1 LSRVDNNAGSSAI
14 AWSHRGDAVK
24 QELQTLKFPSVE
36 YLITGTLP
44 FSTAEELI
52 EDLTSVWCEVLQ
64 LEACVLIWRN
74 SFSRSAEIAHRN
86 QPQQKYQ
93 RSGIASA
100 SPIEAILKNIQDEF
114 PEGSNLQWVT
124 LVVDDAPIGLVGFDK
139 DVSPEI
145 PAGWI
150 SISARLLATALTW
163 EWNLTEMKLSALGE
177 YAAGAGHEINNPLAA
192 IKGRAAQLLKEEED
206 LQRRQLLETIG
217 AQTYRIRDMI
227 GDSML
232 FAHPPA
238 LQRSDLKLTEL
249 VESVVHQFAD
259 EFHDRQISLYG
270 NRKPDTTISG
280 DETQLCVVISELLK
294 NSLHAV
300 EDRGR
305 IEIDCYEEETQT
317 GNWAILRIA
326 DNGCGLTESEREHC
340 FDPFFSGR
348 QAGRGLG
355 FGLSKCW
362 RIVTGHR
369 GIISLG
375 NPHDEMTE
383 FVVSLPIDA
392 GGN

>member
-1 LSRVDNNAGSSAI
+1 M
-14 AWSHRGDAVK
+14 K
-24 QELQTLKFPSVE
+24 QESQTLKFPSVE
-36 YLITGTLP
+36 YLIAGTLP
-44 FSTAEELI
+44 FSTAEEFI
-52 EDLTSVWCEVLQ
+52 EDLTSVWCEVLR
-64 LEACVLIWRN
+64 LSECVLIWRN
-74 SFSRSAEIAHRN
+74 TFSRTAQFAHRN
-86 QPQQKYQ
+86 GQQEYQ
-93 RSGIASA
+93 RSSIACH
-100 SPIEAILKNIQDEF
+100 SPIEDLLKNIQNDF
-114 PEGSNLQWVT
+114 PAGRDLQWIT
-124 LVVDDAPIGLVGFDK
+124 LLVDDAPIGLVGFDK
-139 DVSPEI
+139 DIATEI
-145 PAGWI
+145 PPGWV
-150 SISARLLATALTW
+150 STSARLLATALTW
-163 EWNLTEMKLSALGE
+163 DWNLTEMKLSALGE

-238 LQRSDLKLTEL
+238 LQRCDLKLTEL
-249 VESVVHQFAD
+249 VESVVHQYAE
-259 EFHDRQISLYG
+259 EFRDRKISFYG
-270 NRKPDTTISG
+270 NRKPNIMISG
-280 DETQLCVVISELLK
+280 DETQLCVVLSELLK

-300 EDRGR
+300 TDQGR
-305 IEIDCYEEETQT
+305 IEIDCYEKETRT

-326 DNGCGLTESEREHC
+326 DNGSGLTELEREHC

-369 GIISLG
+369 GTISLG
-375 NPHDEMTE
+375 NSHNEMTE
-383 FVVSLPIDA
+383 FVISLPIET

>member
-1 LSRVDNNAGSSAI
+1 MN
-14 AWSHRGDAVK
+14 

-36 YLITGTLP
+36 HLITGTLP

-52 EDLTSVWCEVLQ
+52 EDLTSVWCEVLR
-64 LEACVLIWRN
+64 LEECVLIWRN
-74 SFSRSAEIAHRN
+74 SFSRTAEFAH
-86 QPQQKYQ
+86 QKQQQEYQ
-93 RSGIASA
+93 RSRIASA
-100 SPIEAILKNIQDEF
+100 APVEAILDNIQNDY
-114 PEGSNLQWVT
+114 PDGCDLQWVT
-124 LVVDDAPIGLVGFDK
+124 LLVDDAPIGLVGFDK
-139 DVSPEI
+139 NIATEI
-145 PAGWI
+145 PSGWI
-150 SISARLLATALTW
+150 STSARLLATALTW

-192 IKGRAAQLLKEEED
+192 IKGRAAQLLKSEED

-232 FAHPPA
+232 FAHPPV
-238 LQRSDLKLTEL
+238 LQCSQLNMTEL
-249 VESVVHQFAD
+249 IESVVHQFAG
-259 EFHDRQISLYG
+259 EFRDRKISLYG
-270 NRKPDTTISG
+270 NRKPNVIISG
-280 DETQLCVVISELLK
+280 DETQLCVVLSELLK

-300 EDRGR
+300 ADQGR
-305 IEIDCYEEETQT
+305 IEIDCYEEETRT

-326 DNGCGLTESEREHC
+326 DNGSGLTELEQEHC

-369 GIISLG
+369 GTISLG
-375 NPHDEMTE
+375 NSHNELTE
-383 FVVSLPIDA
+383 FVISLPIDA
-392 GGN
+392 EGN